1 MRHCRSCGEDISST
15 PRTHFLCRPCFG
27 DAARRLK
34 AAPEGKAEAA
44 ITLDRVNQLI
54 KLTHPDRHGNSPEA
68 NDATAW
74 LLDLRSWVQSH
85 QDRGPQ
91 NVQAGE

>member
-1 MRHCRSCGEDISST
+1 MRRCRSCGADITST
-15 PRTHFLCRPCFG
+15 PKTHFLCRPCFG

-34 AAPEGKAEAA
+34 TAPEGKAESS

-54 KLTHPDRHGNSPEA
+54 RLTHPDRHGNSPEA
-68 NDATAW
+68 NEVTAW
-74 LLDLRSWVQSH
+74 LLELRQRVRQG
-85 QDRGPQ
+85 DA